1 MADNPLRRNGG
12 MGERRVDVVAAEKNV
27 DVPAVCHLRG
37 GDPALDAI
45 SDVWTDMS
53 PRGAASRLG
62 GDP

>member
-1 MADNPLRRNGG
+1 MADRPLRRNGG
-12 MGERRVDVVAAEKNV
+12 MGERRVDVVAAEKKV
-27 DVPAVCHLRG
+27 DVPAVSHLRG
-37 GDPALDAI
+37 GVPALDAI